1 MLTYNL
7 EGVDE
12 DVVQPDELKARPP
25 RAARPFVRY
34 ALAVVGLLAVFFGVL
49 LVRNWRADSNDNS
62 ATSASAAR
70 VMPSSPEIEDKYGV
84 RFLSVDVTS
93 GGGMIQVRYQV
104 LDSAKTE
111 AIHAQEATPTVIDGH
126 GVKYDLPGMAGHSH
140 IGPVKK
146 AGVTDFVLL
155 ANARGGVKSGST
167 VTIKI
172 GSLEL
177 HNVPVS

>member
-12 DVVQPDELKARPP
+12 DGVQPEELKARPP
-25 RAARPFVRY
+25 RAARPLVRNV
-34 ALAVVGLLAVFFGVL
+34 LAVLGLVAIFFGVL
-49 LVRNWRADSNDNS
+49 LVRNWRADSNARVVTFAAD
-62 ATSASAAR
+62 AR

-84 RFLSVDVTS
+84 RFLGVDVTS

-111 AIHAQEATPTVIDGH
+111 AIHSQEATPAVIDGG

-155 ANARGGVKSGST
+155 ANAGGGVKSGSI

-172 GSLEL
+172 GELEL
-177 HNVPVS
+177 HDVPVS

>member
-1 MLTYNL
+1 MLTYSD
-7 EGVDE
+7 ESVDE
-12 DVVQPDELKARPP
+12 TLLERKARSPFG
-25 RAARPFVRY
+25 PFVRS
-34 ALAVVGLLAVFFGVL
+34 ALGVVALLAIFVGVL
-49 LVRNWRADSNDNS
+49 LVRNWRADSNDG
-62 ATSASAAR
+62 ATKAASGAR

-84 RFLSVDVTS
+84 RFLGVDVTS

-111 AIHAQEATPTVIDGH
+111 AIHSQEATPNVIDVN
-126 GVKYDLPGMAGHSH
+126 GVTYDLPGMSGHSH

-146 AGVTDFVLL
+146 AGVTDYVLL
-155 ANARGGVKSGST
+155 ANARGGVKAGST

-172 GSLEL
+172 GDLVL